1 MLEDLFEITWL
12 KIVASLLT
20 SLIVT
25 YLSIPSI
32 VSVAQARHLFD
43 EPNGRTSHKNATPT
57 LGGVAIFSAVM
68 ISMLVFFDFN
78 SFPDM
83 QYVMAGSIILFFIGI
98 KDDILSISPWKK
110 LYGQIAASLIVII
123 LGNIR
128 FTSLHG
134 FLNITFIPYWASVFL
149 TLFVMIAII
158 NCFNLIDGIDG
169 LASGIGIISS
179 LTFGVW
185 FALIKDWEY
194 VAICMALMG
203 ALLAFFYF
211 NVWGRKNKIFMG
223 DTGSLLLGF
232 FMAILVIHFNE
243 LNIYNDSAYKVAG
256 APAVSFGILII
267 PLYDTLRI
275 FVARTMSNK
284 SPFSPDKG
292 HVHHRLL
299 KLGNS
304 HLRAT
309 LILMT
314 VNVGFIAVVFSFHE
328 LPMEPLF
335 VIIFLL
341 ATLLSYV
348 PVYMLKKRNQEIN

>member
-12 KIVASLLT
+12 KILASLFT

-25 YLSIPSI
+25 YFSIPSI
-32 VSVAQARHLFD
+32 VSVAHAKHLFD
-43 EPNGRTSHKNATPT
+43 EPNGRTSHKQATPT
-57 LGGVAIFSAVM
+57 LGGLAIFSAVM
-68 ISMLVFFDFN
+68 ISMLVFFDFT

-110 LYGQIAASLIVII
+110 LFGQIISSLIIII

-134 FLNITFIPYWASVFL
+134 FLDITFIPYWPSVIL
-149 TLFVMIAII
+149 TLFVMIVII

-169 LASGIGIISS
+169 LASGIAIVSS
-179 LTFGVW
+179 LAFGVW
-185 FALIKDWEY
+185 FTLVKDWEY
-194 VAICMALMG
+194 VAISMALVG

-211 NVWGRKNKIFMG
+211 NVWGKKNKIFMG
-223 DTGSLLLGF
+223 DTGSLLLGL
-232 FMAILVIHFNE
+232 FMAVLVIHFNE
-243 LNIYNDSAYKVAG
+243 SNIYNDSEFRVAG

-267 PLYDTLRI
+267 PLYDTLRV
-275 FVARTMSNK
+275 FVTRSMNNK

-299 KLGNS
+299 KLGNN

-309 LILMT
+309 VILMSI
-314 VNVGFIAVVFSFHE
+314 NVGFIVVVFSFHE